1 MNIYSASIHCLH
13 AYRYFI
19 VIDDVWEVPSW
30 NAIRT
35 ALKENN
41 LGSKVLITTR
51 RSDVAEL
58 AHCTYK
64 MQPLCPD
71 SCKILFYGRIFGSQ
85 DRCPER
91 FSQVSDKILKKCGGV
106 PLAIITIASLL
117 ANKSDDI
124 TQWQE
129 VCSLIGS
136 GIGSNNDMRKILS
149 LSYYD
154 LPSHMKTCFLYLSM
168 YPEDYEISRDS
179 LIWMWMSEGFIQ
191 PRKKEDDLFELG
203 TSYFNDLINRSLVQ
217 PVFDNENND
226 RLYGCRVHDMIL
238 DLMCSLSR
246 EENFVTTSDDIDQVM
261 ASES

>member
-1 MNIYSASIHCLH
+1 
-13 AYRYFI
+13 
-19 VIDDVWEVPSW
+19 
-30 NAIRT
+30 
-35 ALKENN
+35 
-41 LGSKVLITTR
+41 
-51 RSDVAEL
+51 
-58 AHCTYK
+58 
-64 MQPLCPD
+64 
-71 SCKILFYGRIFGSQ
+71 
-85 DRCPER
+85 
-91 FSQVSDKILKKCGGV
+91 V
-106 PLAIITIASLL
+106 PLPIITIASLLL

-124 TQWQE
+124 TQWQL
-129 VCSLIGS
+129 VCSSIGS
-136 GIGSNNDMRKILS
+136 GLSTSNDMYNDMRKILS